1 MICEIV
7 VDSPFQVRSL
17 LPLLLPPSLADPR
30 PPPQNFAGYH
40 GNASG
45 TEKKILRDV
54 FAKGDMYFRTG
65 DLLRVSKEGYYYF
78 ADRMGD
84 TFRWKSENV
93 GTQQIA
99 EAVGPLLKE
108 ASVYGVLG
116 ECFRGRLFVSVA
128 R

>member
-1 MICEIV
+1 
-7 VDSPFQVRSL
+7 
-17 LPLLLPPSLADPR
+17 
-30 PPPQNFAGYH
+30 
-40 GNASG
+40 
-45 TEKKILRDV
+45 
-54 FAKGDMYFRTG
+54 MYFRTG

-93 GTQQIA
+93 STQQIA

-116 ECFRGRLFVSVA
+116 ELFWRPLDDGRDPLTRFRPHPY
-128 R
+128 